1 MVLAVVGQHTD
12 HCGHSGSAEVVAAVT
27 VVAVVEHTAAAA
39 AEPVVAVGWPYQAY
53 QECWRYR
60 PDHSVVQRPA
70 AVEVVLELE
79 LAVALEHS
87 KFRAASEASHCPTAQ
102 RHAPSLVLELLEAA
116 DTVAVVGIAA

>member
-12 HCGHSGSAEVVAAVT
+12 HSGHSGSADVVAAAA
-27 VVAVVEHTAAAA
+27 VVAVVEHTAAA
-39 AEPVVAVGWPYQAY
+39 AEPVVAVGWPYQAC
-53 QECWRYR
+53 QECWQYR

-79 LAVALEHS
+79 LAVALGRS
-87 KFRAASEASHCPTAQ
+87 RFRAASEASHCPTAQ
-102 RHAPSLVLELLEAA
+102 RHAPSLVLELLLVAA